1 MILTHGAN
9 SLRSGG
15 GIPLPPGYHS
25 VAAVYIPD
33 GANTQSK
40 QLWTITETDISGW
53 SFSGRVYNPN
63 VLNQGTNHMYLFQFG
78 SVKTYCA
85 VRIYSK
91 TMAHISLPMARAA
104 DGSSYIDINS
114 ESGQA
119 PLYPTIFDY
128 SMQNGTAHIGPY
140 TITEIAQ
147 AEPNLVT
154 NIAPFVWGGGG
165 SSTLTADLAT
175 IYLKAYDADGV
186 LRYDFVPA
194 VREADDYAG
203 LYDLVNNVFY
213 TNQYITSLTEIPE

>member
-9 SLRSGG
+9 SLGSGG

-25 VAAVYIPD
+25 VAAVYIPN
-33 GANTQSK
+33 GSNNKSK
-40 QLWTITETDISGW
+40 QFWTITETDISSW
-53 SFSGRVYNPN
+53 SFYGRVYNPN

-91 TMAHISLPMARAA
+91 TMAQISLPMARAA
-104 DGSSYIDINS
+104 DGSSYIDVSS
-114 ESGQA
+114 EAGQP
-119 PLYPTIFDY
+119 PLYPTVFDY

-140 TITEIAQ
+140 TITEIVQ

-154 NIAPFVWGGGG
+154 KITPFIWGG
-165 SSTLTADLAT
+165 SSDTMTTDLAT
-175 IYLKAYDADGV
+175 IYLKAYDANGV

-203 LYDLVNNVFY
+203 LYDLVNGVFY